1 MRISDTFNSPFP
13 LMDNNTTTRKGF
25 LKQAGLLFAGAASL
39 VGLSRAERSPRSV
52 ASTANG
58 VSHSALRRLRP
69 SSKAVAR
76 PDPS

>member
-1 MRISDTFNSPFP
+1 
-13 LMDNNTTTRKGF
+13 MDNDTTTRKGF

-39 VGLSRAERSPRSV
+39 VGFSRAERSPRREEPV
-52 ASTANG
+52 ANG
-58 VSHSALRRLRP
+58 VSGSALRRLRP